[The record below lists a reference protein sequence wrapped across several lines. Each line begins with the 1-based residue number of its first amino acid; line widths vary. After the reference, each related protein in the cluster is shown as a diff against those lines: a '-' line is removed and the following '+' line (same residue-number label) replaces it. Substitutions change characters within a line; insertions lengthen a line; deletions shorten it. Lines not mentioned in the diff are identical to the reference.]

1 MHYLFLL
8 DLKNAVGII
17 KNQRTT
23 ETKTETVEK
32 SDSTEKVEESTKPE
46 VEESKNEEAKSS

>member
-1 MHYLFLL
+1 MSE
-8 DLKNAVGII
+8 KE
-17 KNQRTT
+17 

-46 VEESKNEEAKSS
+46 VKESKNEEAKSI

>member
-1 MHYLFLL
+1 MSE
-8 DLKNAVGII
+8 KEE
-17 KNQRTT
+17 TT
-23 ETKTETVEK
+23 ETKTEIVEK